1 MKLHHIGIAVDNIEK
16 YYNSVLKPLGYD
28 KLSEIFYVESQN
40 SKMAFASNGQSA
52 KIELVMG
59 EDENSP
65 TKGILQRKM
74 GGLYHLGFITS
85 NFEED
90 VENLKKSGFRR
101 LSNKDGIAYFI
112 SPKLEF
118 YELIDSEKGW
128 D

>member
-16 YYNSVLKPLGYD
+16 YYNSVLKPLGYN

-90 VENLKKSGFRR
+90 VENLNKSGFRR

>member
-59 EDENSP
+59 EGENSP

-90 VENLKKSGFRR
+90 VENLKKNGFRG

-112 SPKLEF
+112 SPKFEF